1 MLTGIVAAVGRIESR
16 RPLGAPD
23 DADACVRLTVH
34 AGGLHL
40 PRWRTRPQHRD
51 RADDLRVAEPAPG
64 LMRRARARGRPMAV
78 GGACRH
84 LAGRPTARTR
94 RRVALRCNGSGF
106 GATPRTGCSLFHQE
120 SFPCPSRC
128 IRLRCPS

>member
-40 PRWRTRPQHRD
+40 PATALGHRIAIERMICASQGLHRD
-51 RADDLRVAEPAPG
+51 RCDGRGPAVVRWRPAAHADTWPDG
-64 LMRRARARGRPMAV
+64 QRRARA
-78 GGACRH
+78 GA
-84 LAGRPTARTR
+84 
-94 RRVALRCNGSGF
+94 
-106 GATPRTGCSLFHQE
+106 
-120 SFPCPSRC
+120 SR
-128 IRLRCPS
+128 